1 MPTLVIIKKLLTNR
15 QQFILSFLNN
25 VQTMLF
31 LMTCSITMGKC
42 FISSSCT
49 FSAMSSG
56 VSLGSS
62 LTENCAM
69 CSPASSSGLT
79 KWMVMPLTVSPAAFT
94 ADVDDPVWELVNQV
108 GRYLR
113 EETCENDIIATAHG
127 LDDESWFVDELL
139 SGDDCSGHAKFFGT
153 YKCIG
158 ISTAAHNNGNLYF
171 VRFVLEVADDVFAV
185 CAASSHEDGEFD
197 GFAHVN
203 FSISDVFYPISEG
216 GISSKSMSSISSA
229 FASAALASSSR

>member
-94 ADVDDPVWELVNQV
+94 ASW
-108 GRYLR
+108 

>member
-1 MPTLVIIKKLLTNR
+1 MRNTCTILLPQVPSAICRNKAHSFMPTLVIIKKLLTNR

-49 FSAMSSG
+49 FSAISSG

-94 ADVDDPVWELVNQV
+94 ASC
-108 GRYLR
+108 
-113 EETCENDIIATAHG
+113 T
-127 LDDESWFVDELL
+127 
-139 SGDDCSGHAKFFGT
+139 
-153 YKCIG
+153 
-158 ISTAAHNNGNLYF
+158 
-171 VRFVLEVADDVFAV
+171 
-185 CAASSHEDGEFD
+185 
-197 GFAHVN
+197 
-203 FSISDVFYPISEG
+203 
-216 GISSKSMSSISSA
+216 
-229 FASAALASSSR
+229 